1 MDTQL
6 KIQFVEFKEFEGE
19 GHLSKQ
25 AKKITVLK
33 KGNGKMNFLKLEGKV
48 ALVTGGAQ
56 GIGESVVRALSEAGV
71 VVAMLDHNTAK
82 LSSLVNELK
91 SEGRKV
97 EAFPVNVSNSKA
109 VDTVV
114 DLIEHDIGPIEI
126 LVNVAGVLRMGLIQ
140 SLSDEDWEKTF
151 AVNSTGVF
159 NVSRSVSMYM
169 VPRQKGSIVT
179 VGSNSAK
186 VPRISMAAYA
196 ASKAA
201 STMFTKCLGLE
212 LAQYNIRCNIVS
224 PGSTDTEMQWSL
236 WKDENGA
243 SAAIAGTQ
251 EAFKVG
257 IPLKKIATPTNIA
270 DAVLFLVSD
279 RANHI
284 TMNDLCV
291 DGGATLG
298 V

>member
-1 MDTQL
+1 M
-6 KIQFVEFKEFEGE
+6 
-19 GHLSKQ
+19 S
-25 AKKITVLK
+25 
-33 KGNGKMNFLKLEGKV
+33 FLKLEGKI

-56 GIGESVVRALSEAGV
+56 GIGASIVRALSEAGV
-71 VVAMLDHNTAK
+71 VVAMLDHNAAK
-82 LSSLVNELK
+82 LSGLADELK
-91 SEGRKV
+91 SEGCRV
-97 EAFPVNVSNSKA
+97 EAFPVDVSDNKA
-109 VDTVV
+109 VVTVV
-114 DLIEHDIGPIEI
+114 DLIERDIGPIEI
-126 LVNVAGVLRMGLIQ
+126 LVNVAGILRMGLIE

-159 NVSRSVSMYM
+159 NVSRSVSKYM
-169 VPRQKGSIVT
+169 VPRRKGSIVT
-179 VGSNSAK
+179 VGSNSVK
-186 VPRISMAAYA
+186 VPRIAMAAYA

-236 WKDENGA
+236 WKNDKGA
-243 SAAIAGTQ
+243 LAVIAGAP
-251 EAFKVG
+251 EVFKVG
-257 IPLKKIATPTNIA
+257 IPLNKIATPKNIA

-279 RANHI
+279 RADHI

-291 DGGATLG
+291 DGGAILG

>member
-1 MDTQL
+1 MSFL
-6 KIQFVEFKEFEGE
+6 KI
-19 GHLSKQ
+19 
-25 AKKITVLK
+25 
-33 KGNGKMNFLKLEGKV
+33 EGKV

-56 GIGESVVRALSEAGV
+56 GIGESIVRALSESGV
-71 VVAMLDHNTAK
+71 VVAILDQNAEK
-82 LSSLVNELK
+82 LSNLVNELK
-91 SEGRKV
+91 LEGCNVK
-97 EAFPVNVSNSKA
+97 AFPVDVSDNKA
-109 VDTVV
+109 VDRVV
-114 DLIEHDIGPIEI
+114 DLIERDMGPIEI
-126 LVNVAGVLRMGLIQ
+126 LVNVAGVLRMGLIESFSNQ
-140 SLSDEDWEKTF
+140 DWEKTF

-159 NVSRSVSMYM
+159 NVSRSVGKHMIT
-169 VPRQKGSIVT
+169 RLKGSIVT
-179 VGSNSAK
+179 VGSNAAK

-201 STMFTKCLGLE
+201 STMFTKCLGVE

-243 SAAIAGTQ
+243 QAVIAGTP

-257 IPLKKIATPTNIA
+257 IPLKKIATPSNIA

-284 TMNDLCV
+284 TMSDLCV